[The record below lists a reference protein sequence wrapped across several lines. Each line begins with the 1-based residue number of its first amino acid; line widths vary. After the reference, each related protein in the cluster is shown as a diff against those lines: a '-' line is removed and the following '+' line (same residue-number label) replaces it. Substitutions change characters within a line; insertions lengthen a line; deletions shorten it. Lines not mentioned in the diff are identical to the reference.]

1 MNRQTLLVP
10 FAAGA
15 LLLALCGTASATD
28 NPALKKCMDGANT
41 TADMVNCNAKE
52 AKVQDDRLNKAY
64 KTALAAQE
72 GDRKQKLQDV
82 QRLWIKYRDANC
94 GFAGSATGGTI
105 DQVNGSGCLLDMTQT
120 RAQELED
127 LVGP

>member
-1 MNRQTLLVP
+1 MNRKTLLVP

-15 LLLALCGTASATD
+15 MLLALCGSASAAE
-28 NPALKKCMDGANT
+28 NAALKKCMDSANT
-41 TADMVNCNAKE
+41 TVDMVNCNAKE
-52 AKVQDDRLNKAY
+52 AKVQDERLNKAY

-72 GDRKQKLQDV
+72 GDRKEKLQDV

>member
-1 MNRQTLLVP
+1 MTDPKLPSLQGTPFALQALVP
-10 FAAGA
+10 VHVG
-15 LLLALCGTASATD
+15 C
-28 NPALKKCMDGANT
+28 T
-41 TADMVNCNAKE
+41 TVNLYAIIDLDMHVEERAHAFQIN
-52 AKVQDDRLNKAY
+52 

-72 GDRKQKLQDV
+72 GARKQQLQDV

-105 DQVNGSGCLLDMTQT
+105 DQVNGTGCVLDMTQT